1 MEAQVMVQSHP
12 VHFMI
17 LAIYDTI
24 TNETGIATLY
34 KTSEY
39 NCGLRRGNYFFSF
52 PFFFFS

>member
-17 LAIYDTI
+17 LANYDTI

-39 NCGLRRGNYFFSF
+39 KCGLRQGNYYYYYYYS
-52 PFFFFS
+52 